1 MPALQELLTRFLEPQ
16 LKGKLYRAGII
27 HCLINRLTDHPKTT
41 RRINVLL
48 SGTGDTRQK
57 EMRMI
62 KEIEELRP
70 EIQSHAFP
78 REWEMLDQ

>member
-1 MPALQELLTRFLEPQ
+1 MPALQEFLEPQ
-16 LKGKLYRAGII
+16 LKGKLYRARII
-27 HCLINRLTDHPKTT
+27 HCLIDRLTHHPKTT

-48 SGTGDTRQK
+48 SGTGDARQK

-78 REWEMLDQ
+78 RKREMFDQ

>member
-1 MPALQELLTRFLEPQ
+1 MPALHEFLEPQ
-16 LKGKLYRAGII
+16 LKGKLDRARII
-27 HCLINRLTDHPKTT
+27 HSLIDRLTHHPKTA

-48 SGTGDTRQK
+48 SGAGYARQK

-70 EIQSHAFP
+70 EIQPHVLP
-78 REWEMLDQ
+78 GKREMLDQ